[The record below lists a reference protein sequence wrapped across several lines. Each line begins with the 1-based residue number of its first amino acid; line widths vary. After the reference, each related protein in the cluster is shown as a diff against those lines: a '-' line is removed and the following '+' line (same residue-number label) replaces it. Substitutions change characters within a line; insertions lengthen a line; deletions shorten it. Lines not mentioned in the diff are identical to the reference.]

1 MLHAGMTNSSFA
13 LALVMR
19 VSSLRYSPQ
28 YSDLEIW
35 TPTRSYFAH
44 TIVLS
49 TRSRDWGQSRGLDL
63 SSSAVAVL
71 NSDVFSDQ
79 TCGDIIDYIYL
90 DQNKFLLDKTFE
102 D

>member
-19 VSSLRYSPQ
+19 VLSLRYSPQ
-28 YSDLEIW
+28 YLDLEIW

-49 TRSRDWGQSRGLDL
+49 TRSRDWGQRIGPKLLCRGCVELGC
-63 SSSAVAVL
+63 
-71 NSDVFSDQ
+71 FSDQ

>member
-1 MLHAGMTNSSFA
+1 MLHACMTNSSFA
-13 LALVMR
+13 LALVIR

-49 TRSRDWGQSRGLDL
+49 NTRSRDWDRGLDL

-79 TCGDIIDYIYL
+79 TCGDNIDYIYL